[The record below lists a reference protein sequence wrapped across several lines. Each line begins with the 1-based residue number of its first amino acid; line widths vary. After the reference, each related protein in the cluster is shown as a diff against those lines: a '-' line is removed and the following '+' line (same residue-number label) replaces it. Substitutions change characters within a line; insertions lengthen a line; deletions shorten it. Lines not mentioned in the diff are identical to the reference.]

1 MIVVDRIENG
11 IAICELDNEFTQ
23 IPLES
28 ISGNVSEGVV
38 LIKEDNKYIVDLE
51 RTDLRRKEIFEKQR
65 KLFSK

>member
-11 IAICELDNEFTQ
+11 IAICELDNELTQ